1 MIESSISN
9 KSYFAIFPNGALQ
22 VVDSLEMLPFLLY
35 STQNELYLQ
44 FVFSSLLY
52 CHSYDI
58 SAYLVLIWFWFDI
71 ILCSMYLMNVNNEV
85 WIRLILLDYIE
96 IAFLFSG

>member
-9 KSYFAIFPNGALQ
+9 KSYFAIFPNGSLQ

-44 FVFSSLLY
+44 FFFSSLLY